1 MFDKASVIRAL
12 SALYVQSGNIDVKV
26 IQEADK
32 YAVAVNEERGKK
44 NLTHFPKHFF
54 DFSTSF
60 DHSPFHLGITV
71 TRAQILERVPSVFG
85 SVVDCE
91 QSLVWKRRQVSSY
104 YFCDTTF
111 QRSFFFSLLIF
122 YLHTVLRSSS
132 FVQTL
137 WEKRFERH
145 FQSFLLMLNSNL
157 LHHFWPC
164 ARRMFF

>member
-91 QSLVWKRRQVSSY
+91 QSLV
-104 YFCDTTF
+104 
-111 QRSFFFSLLIF
+111 
-122 YLHTVLRSSS
+122 
-132 FVQTL
+132 
-137 WEKRFERH
+137 
-145 FQSFLLMLNSNL
+145 
-157 LHHFWPC
+157 
-164 ARRMFF
+164 